1 MSDSVAPADFSSP
14 EMGVLYMKKKY
25 IKLFAFR
32 ASAHPVS
39 VCSGADC
46 AIMSTMGF
54 LNTYLV
60 WLEWPEKCF
69 RANDGDLKLF
79 RSLVPRGS
87 RVARVKSERAFLK
100 ALPFATHAVVWHFKK
115 EWFARAPKLKVLATP
130 AAGREL
136 VAWRDAPAG
145 VEVHFGAFHGPII
158 SETVLGFLLA
168 WTRGFF
174 WKGPMWPRAALAEH
188 CGDLE
193 GTTAVI
199 AGFGRIGRAIAARLE
214 PFGVECHGIT
224 RHGIFTLKNFHD
236 GRLTT
241 DIRQRPSATLRLCAS
256 ALKIP
261 TSLLRRADWFILALP
276 SDTGTDDFLDAR
288 LIRRLPKKCVVVNV
302 GRGNAVDEEA
312 LLAAIGEGRLA
323 GAYLDV
329 FKHEPTAL
337 NPGVGPRG
345 KGLAAARNVPWNL
358 VRMPH
363 ACAFS
368 TRYMK
373 ECFKELKSEGLLD

>member
-1 MSDSVAPADFSSP
+1 M
-14 EMGVLYMKKKY
+14 
-25 IKLFAFR
+25 
-32 ASAHPVS
+32 
-39 VCSGADC
+39 
-46 AIMSTMGF
+46 
-54 LNTYLV
+54 NTYLI

-79 RSLVPRGS
+79 RSLVPKGS
-87 RVARVKSERAFLK
+87 RVVRVKSEQAFLK
-100 ALPFATHAVVWHFKK
+100 ALPSATHAVVWHFKN
-115 EWFARAPKLKVLATP
+115 EWFARATKLKVLATP

-136 VAWRDAPAG
+136 VAWRDAPKG
-145 VEVHFGAFHGPII
+145 VKVHFGSFHGPII

-174 WKGPMWPRAALAEH
+174 WKGPMWPRKELAEH

-214 PFGVECHGIT
+214 SFGVECVGIT
-224 RHGIFTLKNFHD
+224 RHGIFTLADFRR
-236 GRLTT
+236 GRST
-241 DIRQRPSATLRLCAS
+241 AE
-256 ALKIP
+256 KIP
-261 TSLLRRADWFILALP
+261 SPLLRRADWFILALP
-276 SDTGTDDFLDAR
+276 SDTGTDDFLNAR
-288 LIRRLPKKCVVVNV
+288 LIRRLPKKCVVVNI
-302 GRGNAVDEEA
+302 GRGNAVDETA
-312 LLAAIGEGRLA
+312 LLAAIKEGRLA

-337 NPGVGPRG
+337 NPKIGPRG
-345 KGLAAARNVPWNL
+345 KGLAAARSVPWNL

-368 TRYMK
+368 SRYMK

>member
-1 MSDSVAPADFSSP
+1 M
-14 EMGVLYMKKKY
+14 
-25 IKLFAFR
+25 
-32 ASAHPVS
+32 
-39 VCSGADC
+39 
-46 AIMSTMGF
+46 
-54 LNTYLV
+54 NTYLI

-79 RSLVPRGS
+79 RSLIPKGS
-87 RVARVKSERAFLK
+87 RVVRAKSERAFLK
-100 ALPFATHAVVWHFKK
+100 ALPSATHAVVWHFKK
-115 EWFARAPKLKVLATP
+115 EWFARATSLKVLATP

-136 VAWRDAPAG
+136 VAWRDAPKG
-145 VEVHFGAFHGPII
+145 VKVHFGSFHGPII

-174 WKGPMWPRAALAEH
+174 WKGPMWPRKVLSEH
-188 CGDLE
+188 CGDLG

-199 AGFGRIGRAIAARLE
+199 AGFGCIGRAIAERLE
-214 PFGVECHGIT
+214 PFGVECFGIT
-224 RHGIFTLKNFHD
+224 RHGIFTLKNFHE

-241 DIRQRPSATLRLCAS
+241 DIRQKPSATLRLSALASLGLDASPSVASTLGGRLRAS

-261 TSLLRRADWFILALP
+261 TPLLRRADWFIIALP
-276 SDTGTDDFLDAR
+276 SDTETDDFLDAR

-302 GRGNAVDEEA
+302 GRGNAVDEDA
-312 LLAAIGEGRLA
+312 LLAAIKEGRLA

-337 NPGVGPRG
+337 NPKIGLHG
-345 KGLAAARNVPWNL
+345 KGLAAAKSVPWNL
-358 VRMPH
+358 IRMPH

-368 TRYMK
+368 SRYMK
-373 ECFKELKSEGLLD
+373 ECFKELKTEGLFG

>member
-1 MSDSVAPADFSSP
+1 M
-14 EMGVLYMKKKY
+14 
-25 IKLFAFR
+25 
-32 ASAHPVS
+32 
-39 VCSGADC
+39 
-46 AIMSTMGF
+46 
-54 LNTYLV
+54 
-60 WLEWPEKCF
+60 
-69 RANDGDLKLF
+69 
-79 RSLVPRGS
+79 
-87 RVARVKSERAFLK
+87 RVKSEQAFLK
-100 ALPFATHAVVWHFKK
+100 ALPSATHAVVWHFNK

-136 VAWRDAPAG
+136 VAWRDAPKG
-145 VEVHFGAFHGPII
+145 VKVHFGSFHGPII

-174 WKGPMWPRAALAEH
+174 WKGPMWPREELAEH

-214 PFGVECHGIT
+214 PFGVECFGIT
-224 RHGIFTLKNFHD
+224 RHGIFTLKNFHE
-236 GRLTT
+236 GRSTT
-241 DIRQRPSATLRLCAS
+241 E
-256 ALKIP
+256 KIP
-261 TSLLRRADWFILALP
+261 RPLLRRADWFILALP

-302 GRGNAVDEEA
+302 GRGNAVDEDA
-312 LLAAIGEGRLA
+312 LLAAIKEGRLA

-337 NPGVGPRG
+337 NPRIGPRG
-345 KGLAAARNVPWNL
+345 KGLAAAKRVPWNL
-358 VRMPH
+358 IRMPH

-368 TRYMK
+368 SRYMK
-373 ECFKELKSEGLLD
+373 ECFRELAREGVLR

>member
-1 MSDSVAPADFSSP
+1 M
-14 EMGVLYMKKKY
+14 
-25 IKLFAFR
+25 
-32 ASAHPVS
+32 
-39 VCSGADC
+39 
-46 AIMSTMGF
+46 
-54 LNTYLV
+54 NTYLI

-79 RSLVPRGS
+79 RSLVPKGS
-87 RVARVKSERAFLK
+87 RVVRVKSERAFLK
-100 ALPFATHAVVWHFKK
+100 ALPSATHAVVWHFKK
-115 EWFARAPKLKVLATP
+115 EWFARAAKLKVLATP

-136 VAWRDAPAG
+136 VAWRDAPKG
-145 VEVHFGAFHGPII
+145 VKVHFGSFHGPII

-174 WKGPMWPRAALAEH
+174 WKGPMWPRKELAEH

-214 PFGVECHGIT
+214 SFGVECVGIT
-224 RHGIFTLKNFHD
+224 RHGIFTLADFRK
-236 GRLTT
+236 GRST
-241 DIRQRPSATLRLCAS
+241 AE
-256 ALKIP
+256 KIP
-261 TSLLRRADWFILALP
+261 SPLLRRADWFILALP
-276 SDTGTDDFLDAR
+276 SDTGTDDFLNAR

-302 GRGNAVDEEA
+302 GRGNAVDETA
-312 LLAAIGEGRLA
+312 LLAAIKEGRLA

-337 NPGVGPRG
+337 NPKIGPRG
-345 KGLAAARNVPWNL
+345 KGLAAARSVPWNL

-368 TRYMK
+368 SRYMK

>member
-1 MSDSVAPADFSSP
+1 VNA
-14 EMGVLYMKKKY
+14 
-25 IKLFAFR
+25 
-32 ASAHPVS
+32 
-39 VCSGADC
+39 
-46 AIMSTMGF
+46 
-54 LNTYLV
+54 YLI

-69 RANDGDLKLF
+69 RADEGDLKLF
-79 RSLVPRGS
+79 RSLVPKGS
-87 RVARVKSERAFLK
+87 RVVRVKSERAFLK
-100 ALPFATHAVVWHFKK
+100 ALPTATHAVVWQFRK
-115 EWFARAPKLKVLATP
+115 EWFACARKLKVLATP

-136 VAWRDAPAG
+136 VAWRDAPKG
-145 VEVHFGAFHGPII
+145 VRVHFGSFHGPII

-168 WTRGFF
+168 WMRGFF
-174 WKGPMWPRAALAEH
+174 WKGPLWPRAELAAH

-224 RHGIFTLKNFHD
+224 RHGPTLKD
-236 GRLTT
+236 VGP
-241 DIRQRPSATLRLCAS
+241 I
-256 ALKIP
+256 
-261 TSLLRRADWFILALP
+261 LRRADWFIIALP

-302 GRGNAVDEEA
+302 GRGNAVDEDA
-312 LLAAIGEGRLA
+312 LLAAIKEGRLA

-337 NPGVGPRG
+337 NPKIGPCG
-345 KGLAAARNVPWNL
+345 KGLAAAKSVPWNL

-373 ECFKELKSEGLLD
+373 DCFRELASEGLLK

>member
-1 MSDSVAPADFSSP
+1 V
-14 EMGVLYMKKKY
+14 
-25 IKLFAFR
+25 
-32 ASAHPVS
+32 
-39 VCSGADC
+39 
-46 AIMSTMGF
+46 
-54 LNTYLV
+54 NTYLI

-79 RSLVPRGS
+79 RSLVPKGS
-87 RVARVKSERAFLK
+87 RVVRAKSERAFLK
-100 ALPFATHAVVWHFKK
+100 ALPSATHAVVWHFKK
-115 EWFARAPKLKVLATP
+115 EWFARATSLKVLATP

-136 VAWRDAPAG
+136 VAWRDAPKSIK
-145 VEVHFGAFHGPII
+145 VHFGSFHGPII

-174 WKGPMWPRAALAEH
+174 WKGPMWPRKVLSEH

-199 AGFGRIGRAIAARLE
+199 AGFGRIGRAIAERLE
-214 PFGVECHGIT
+214 PFGVECFGIT

-236 GRLTT
+236 GRSTT
-241 DIRQRPSATLRLCAS
+241 E
-256 ALKIP
+256 KIP
-261 TSLLRRADWFILALP
+261 SSLLRRADWFIIALP
-276 SDTGTDDFLDAR
+276 SDTKTDDFFDAR
-288 LIRRLPKKCVVVNV
+288 LIHRLPKKCVVVNV

-312 LLAAIGEGRLA
+312 LLAAIKEGRLA

-337 NPGVGPRG
+337 NPKIGPCG
-345 KGLAAARNVPWNL
+345 KGLAAAKSVPWNL

-368 TRYMK
+368 TRYMR
-373 ECFKELKSEGLLD
+373 ECFQELAREGVLK

>member
-1 MSDSVAPADFSSP
+1 M
-14 EMGVLYMKKKY
+14 
-25 IKLFAFR
+25 
-32 ASAHPVS
+32 
-39 VCSGADC
+39 
-46 AIMSTMGF
+46 
-54 LNTYLV
+54 NTYLI
-60 WLEWPEKCF
+60 WLEWPERCF
-69 RANDGDLKLF
+69 RANDGDLKFF
-79 RSLVPRGS
+79 RSLVPKGS
-87 RVARVKSERAFLK
+87 RVVRAKSERAFLK
-100 ALPFATHAVVWHFKK
+100 ALPSATHAVVWHFRK
-115 EWFARAPKLKVLATP
+115 EWYPRAPKLRVLATP

-145 VEVHFGAFHGPII
+145 VKVHFGAFHGPII
-158 SETVLGFLLA
+158 AETVLGFLLA

-188 CGDLE
+188 CGDLD

-214 PFGVECHGIT
+214 PFGVECFGIT
-224 RHGIFTLKNFHD
+224 RHGIFTLKNFHE
-236 GRLTT
+236 GRSTT
-241 DIRQRPSATLRLCAS
+241 DIRQKPSATLRLCAS

-261 TSLLRRADWFILALP
+261 TPLLRRADWFILALP
-276 SDTGTDDFLDAR
+276 SDTNTDDFLDAR

-312 LLAAIGEGRLA
+312 LLAAIREGRLA

-368 TRYMK
+368 TRYMR
-373 ECFKELKSEGLLD
+373 ECFRELAREGLLDA

>member
-1 MSDSVAPADFSSP
+1 M
-14 EMGVLYMKKKY
+14 
-25 IKLFAFR
+25 
-32 ASAHPVS
+32 
-39 VCSGADC
+39 
-46 AIMSTMGF
+46 
-54 LNTYLV
+54 NTYLI
-60 WLEWPEKCF
+60 WLEWPERCF

-79 RSLVPRGS
+79 RSLVPNGS
-87 RVARVKSERAFLK
+87 RVVRVKSERAFLK
-100 ALPFATHAVVWHFKK
+100 ALPSATHAVVWHFKK
-115 EWFARAPKLKVLATP
+115 EWFACATKLKVLATP

-136 VAWRDAPAG
+136 VAWRDAPKG
-145 VEVHFGAFHGPII
+145 VKVHFGSFHGPII

-174 WKGPMWPRAALAEH
+174 WKGPMWPREKLSEH

-214 PFGVECHGIT
+214 PFGVECFGIT
-224 RHGIFTLKNFHD
+224 QHGIFTLANFHA
-236 GRLTT
+236 GHSTT
-241 DIRQRPSATLRLCAS
+241 DIRQGAS

-261 TSLLRRADWFILALP
+261 IPLLHRADWFILALP
-276 SDTGTDDFLDAR
+276 SDTGTDDFFDAR

-302 GRGNAVDEEA
+302 GRGNAVDEDA
-312 LLAAIGEGRLA
+312 LLAAIKEGRLA

-337 NPGVGPRG
+337 NPKIGPRG
-345 KGLAAARNVPWNL
+345 KGLAAAKNVPWNL

-368 TRYMK
+368 SRYMK
-373 ECFKELKSEGLLD
+373 ECFKELKSECLLD

>member
-1 MSDSVAPADFSSP
+1 M
-14 EMGVLYMKKKY
+14 
-25 IKLFAFR
+25 
-32 ASAHPVS
+32 
-39 VCSGADC
+39 
-46 AIMSTMGF
+46 
-54 LNTYLV
+54 
-60 WLEWPEKCF
+60 
-69 RANDGDLKLF
+69 
-79 RSLVPRGS
+79 
-87 RVARVKSERAFLK
+87 RVKSEQAFLK
-100 ALPFATHAVVWHFKK
+100 ALPSATHAVVWHFNK

-136 VAWRDAPAG
+136 VAWRDAPKG
-145 VEVHFGAFHGPII
+145 VKVHFGSFHGPII

-174 WKGPMWPRAALAEH
+174 WKGPMWPREELAEH

-214 PFGVECHGIT
+214 PFGVECFGIT
-224 RHGIFTLKNFHD
+224 RHGIFTLKNFHE
-236 GRLTT
+236 GRSTT
-241 DIRQRPSATLRLCAS
+241 E
-256 ALKIP
+256 KIP
-261 TSLLRRADWFILALP
+261 RPLLRRADWFILALP

-302 GRGNAVDEEA
+302 GRGNAVDEDA
-312 LLAAIGEGRLA
+312 LLAAIKEGRLA

-329 FKHEPTAL
+329 YKQEPTAL
-337 NPGVGPRG
+337 NPKIGPRG
-345 KGLAAARNVPWNL
+345 KGLAAAKSVPWNL

-368 TRYMK
+368 SRYMK
-373 ECFKELKSEGLLD
+373 ECFRELAREGVLK

>member
-1 MSDSVAPADFSSP
+1 M
-14 EMGVLYMKKKY
+14 
-25 IKLFAFR
+25 
-32 ASAHPVS
+32 
-39 VCSGADC
+39 
-46 AIMSTMGF
+46 
-54 LNTYLV
+54 NTYLI
-60 WLEWPEKCF
+60 WLEWPERCF

-79 RSLVPRGS
+79 RSLVPKGS
-87 RVARVKSERAFLK
+87 RVVRVKSEQAFLK
-100 ALPFATHAVVWHFKK
+100 ALPSATHAVVWHFNK

-136 VAWRDAPAG
+136 VAWRDAPKG
-145 VEVHFGAFHGPII
+145 VKVHFGSFHGPII

-174 WKGPMWPRAALAEH
+174 WKGPMWPREELAEH

-214 PFGVECHGIT
+214 PFGVECFGIT
-224 RHGIFTLKNFHD
+224 RHGIFTLKNFHE
-236 GRLTT
+236 GRSTT
-241 DIRQRPSATLRLCAS
+241 E
-256 ALKIP
+256 KIP
-261 TSLLRRADWFILALP
+261 SPLLRRADWFILALP

-302 GRGNAVDEEA
+302 GRGNSVDEDA
-312 LLAAIGEGRLA
+312 LLAAIKEGRLA

-337 NPGVGPRG
+337 NPKIGPRG
-345 KGLAAARNVPWNL
+345 KGIAAAKSVPWNL

-368 TRYMK
+368 SRYMK
-373 ECFKELKSEGLLD
+373 ECFRELAREGVLK

>member
-1 MSDSVAPADFSSP
+1 M
-14 EMGVLYMKKKY
+14 
-25 IKLFAFR
+25 
-32 ASAHPVS
+32 
-39 VCSGADC
+39 
-46 AIMSTMGF
+46 
-54 LNTYLV
+54 
-60 WLEWPEKCF
+60 
-69 RANDGDLKLF
+69 
-79 RSLVPRGS
+79 
-87 RVARVKSERAFLK
+87 RVKSERAFLK
-100 ALPFATHAVVWHFKK
+100 ALPSATHVVVWHFKK
-115 EWFARAPKLKVLATP
+115 EWFARATKLKVLATP

-136 VAWRDAPAG
+136 VAWQDAPKG
-145 VEVHFGAFHGPII
+145 VKVHFGSFHGPII

-174 WKGPMWPRAALAEH
+174 WKGPMWPRKELSEH

-214 PFGVECHGIT
+214 PFGVECFGIT
-224 RHGIFTLKNFHD
+224 RHGIFTLKNFHE
-236 GRLTT
+236 GRSTT
-241 DIRQRPSATLRLCAS
+241 E
-256 ALKIP
+256 KIP
-261 TSLLRRADWFILALP
+261 SSLLRRADWFILALP

-302 GRGNAVDEEA
+302 GRGNAVDEDA
-312 LLAAIGEGRLA
+312 LLAAIKEGRLA

-337 NPGVGPRG
+337 NPRIGPQG
-345 KGLAAARNVPWNL
+345 KGLAAAKSVPWNL

-368 TRYMK
+368 SRYMK
-373 ECFKELKSEGLLD
+373 ECFRELAREDVLK

>member
-1 MSDSVAPADFSSP
+1 MN
-14 EMGVLYMKKKY
+14 
-25 IKLFAFR
+25 R
-32 ASAHPVS
+32 
-39 VCSGADC
+39 
-46 AIMSTMGF
+46 
-54 LNTYLV
+54 YLI
-60 WLEWPEKCF
+60 WLEWPERCF

-79 RSLVPRGS
+79 RSLVPKGS
-87 RVARVKSERAFLK
+87 RVVRVKSEQAFLK
-100 ALPFATHAVVWHFKK
+100 ALPSATHAVVWHFNK

-136 VAWRDAPAG
+136 VAWRDAPKG
-145 VEVHFGAFHGPII
+145 VKVHFGSFHGPII

-174 WKGPMWPRAALAEH
+174 WKGPMWPREELAEH

-214 PFGVECHGIT
+214 PFGVECFGIT
-224 RHGIFTLKNFHD
+224 RHGIFTLENFHE

-241 DIRQRPSATLRLCAS
+241 DIRQKPSATLRLSALASLGLDAFPSVASTLGGRLRAS

-261 TSLLRRADWFILALP
+261 TPLLRRADWFVLALP

-302 GRGNAVDEEA
+302 GRGNAVDEDA
-312 LLAAIGEGRLA
+312 LLAAIKEGRLA

-337 NPGVGPRG
+337 NPRIGPRG
-345 KGLAAARNVPWNL
+345 KGLAAAKRVPWNL
-358 VRMPH
+358 IRMPH

-368 TRYMK
+368 SRYMK
-373 ECFKELKSEGLLD
+373 ECFRELAREGVLR